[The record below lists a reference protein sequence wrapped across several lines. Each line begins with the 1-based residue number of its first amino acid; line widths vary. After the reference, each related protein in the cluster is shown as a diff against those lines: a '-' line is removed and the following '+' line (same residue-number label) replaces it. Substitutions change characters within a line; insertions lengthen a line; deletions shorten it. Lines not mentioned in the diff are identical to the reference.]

1 VQGEHHNHEC
11 HASRTIKKDAG
22 LDAELDIAKAD
33 IYADIRKFGVINLE
47 DKARCV
53 RSFMDSILAA
63 GDDFGN
69 LNVLKNKA
77 STRTSL
83 HVKCSCW
90 QRRGVITL
98 P

>member
-1 VQGEHHNHEC
+1 MQGEHHNHEC

-33 IYADIRKFGVINLE
+33 TCADIRKFGVINLE

-53 RSFMDSILAA
+53 SSFMLDSILAV

-77 STRTSL
+77 STRT
-83 HVKCSCW
+83 
-90 QRRGVITL
+90 
-98 P
+98 